1 MSHFVMASFD
11 TFTFFFL
18 SFLSLFEDAPFL
30 MVARMF
36 GSVQKD
42 GFGGGPKKP
51 PSENL
56 V

>member
-11 TFTFFFL
+11 TFYFLFFFP
-18 SFLSLFEDAPFL
+18 FSLFEDAPFF
-30 MVARMF
+30 MVARMS